1 MQLLYDDLKNIE
13 YIMNWSSLAINEE
26 GLSTEVNCDEVC
38 KRFFLKEIET
48 MHLCPDDFTQA
59 LLQSHHCH
67 LTQQIYQRFLELT
80 CC

>member
-26 GLSTEVNCDEVC
+26 GLSTEVNYDQVC

-48 MHLCPDDFTQA
+48 MHL
-59 LLQSHHCH
+59 
-67 LTQQIYQRFLELT
+67 
-80 CC
+80 